1 MTGLSLVPKTCV
13 LSSIV
18 WVLGYAVRPSRCN
31 CRWGQKHRSF
41 RTDHAAMHGYQ
52 CHAVYLVCRCMLR
65 WILIWLACLAAPQA
79 YANFSAPMSKGYGA
93 RAFADFD
100 AAFGGG
106 PTQHAPAAAS
116 APSTEEDVA
125 NPTSAENVR
134 EATNALTRIE
144 KIGRPSTRDPNL
156 ALKDSKRRT
165 MLPAL
170 RNVFEA
176 ALNYTNQTLLGGD
189 PSVQVSLVEVLQQ
202 KGWDEGHE
210 AGLLA
215 SAHAANQRNQLIA
228 ESAITFAGDSRHG
241 PPHPHNAHTHTHTH
255 ILTHARAGRYGQ
267 NTLFGA
273 LGQALTGPQ
282 LATITGD
289 SARNASRVL
298 HDFRG
303 RYPATGPWMPSTLT
317 QNKTEYTR
325 DSVSF
330 IEMVWIK

>member
-1 MTGLSLVPKTCV
+1 
-13 LSSIV
+13 
-18 WVLGYAVRPSRCN
+18 
-31 CRWGQKHRSF
+31 
-41 RTDHAAMHGYQ
+41 
-52 CHAVYLVCRCMLR
+52 MLR
-65 WILIWLACLAAPQA
+65 WIFIWLACLAAPQA
-79 YANFSAPMSKGYGA
+79 YTNFSAPMSKGYGA
-93 RAFADFD
+93 CAFADFD

-116 APSTEEDVA
+116 APNTEEDVV

-165 MLPAL
+165 ILPAL

-215 SAHAANQRNQLIA
+215 SAHAASQRNQLIA

-241 PPHPHNAHTHTHTH
+241 PPHPHTRTHTHTHTH
-255 ILTHARAGRYGQ
+255 THTISHTRTRRSVRPKHSVRCA
-267 NTLFGA
+267 
-273 LGQALTGPQ
+273 GQALTGPQ

-325 DSVSF
+325 ESVSF
-330 IEMVWIK
+330 IEMVWIN